1 MRCPQRQGKLNL
13 NSIFRASDK
22 MEGRRFEYVWYAAS
36 YQYACGSRAF
46 ASGWINPQLFIHRT
60 YQNFS
65 VLPKET
71 SNRKDT
77 QRSSQCLKL
86 SFRYLIEKLEPNMD
100 LQTPSASSI
109 LARRGVE
116 RPLLKRNQSSFSSA
130 VLRVK
135 HNENIDITK
144 ALKIVSLDVDQ
155 KELIKKDLKLVDQL
169 RTEQIPATLNAE
181 KIPRLSTPNKYEAW
195 WV

>member
-1 MRCPQRQGKLNL
+1 
-13 NSIFRASDK
+13 
-22 MEGRRFEYVWYAAS
+22 
-36 YQYACGSRAF
+36 
-46 ASGWINPQLFIHRT
+46 
-60 YQNFS
+60 
-65 VLPKET
+65 
-71 SNRKDT
+71 
-77 QRSSQCLKL
+77 
-86 SFRYLIEKLEPNMD
+86 MD

-130 VLRVK
+130 VLRVE
-135 HNENIDITK
+135 HNENVDITK

-195 WV
+195 